1 MRPDV
6 RFDKPGRSPYMDMEL
21 VPMYADEGDGAAVT
35 IDPRMVQNLGIR
47 TAPVRRGE
55 IAGALRAVGVVAADE
70 RRIEVVE
77 SRSSGWVERLHV
89 RAVGEPVKAG
99 QLLAEIYAP
108 DLATSQEELLLA
120 LEAGDATLVR
130 AARERLRRL
139 GVSQRQ
145 LDELART
152 RKVVRTVPIHAPRG
166 GIVSELGI
174 REGSQVAPG
183 MTLFR
188 LADLSSVWITAEIPE
203 SDAARVAVGNK
214 AEARLSA
221 LPGQL
226 FTGTIEY
233 VYPTLNAASRTLPA
247 RVRFDNPAMQLKPG
261 MYAELTVQG
270 ESRQQVL
277 LVPAE
282 ALIRTGTRSVVI
294 IAEGEG
300 RFRPTEVTA
309 GPEHDGVI
317 EIAAGLIEGQDVV
330 VSGQFLID
338 SESTLRAAFGRIVPA
353 DATTGESR

>member
-1 MRPDV
+1 
-6 RFDKPGRSPYMDMEL
+6 
-21 VPMYADEGDGAAVT
+21 
-35 IDPRMVQNLGIR
+35 
-47 TAPVRRGE
+47 
-55 IAGALRAVGVVAADE
+55 
-70 RRIEVVE
+70 
-77 SRSSGWVERLHV
+77 
-89 RAVGEPVKAG
+89 
-99 QLLAEIYAP
+99 
-108 DLATSQEELLLA
+108 
-120 LEAGDATLVR
+120 
-130 AARERLRRL
+130 
-139 GVSQRQ
+139 
-145 LDELART
+145 
-152 RKVVRTVPIHAPRG
+152 
-166 GIVSELGI
+166 
-174 REGSQVAPG
+174 

-300 RFRPTEVTA
+300 RFRPTGVTA

-317 EIAAGLIEGQDVV
+317 EIAAGLVEGQDVV